1 MYLLTGRFYRGD
13 GCDKGP
19 IRGKIDNN
27 RVAASRSLFA
37 ARCVSIT
44 KRELDEVVPRKM
56 TMIIE
61 HFNYNI
67 YTPINADK
75 AVCPRHAWPRQT
87 DDYRSIISRLLMD
100 AWTFGVVRLLM
111 AV

>member
-1 MYLLTGRFYRGD
+1 MT
-13 GCDKGP
+13 
-19 IRGKIDNN
+19 
-27 RVAASRSLFA
+27 
-37 ARCVSIT
+37 IT
-44 KRELDEVVPRKM
+44 ALRRHAHCLPPDVCFHNGERELDEVVPRKM

-75 AVCPRHAWPRQT
+75 AVCPRRARPRQT
-87 DDYRSIISRLLMD
+87 DDYRSIIGRSLMD
-100 AWTFGVVRLLM
+100 AWTFGVARLLM